1 MSFLQE
7 SNKRMKSV
15 HFLWENRI
23 DVYNKKDLPP
33 EIEIDSILQKISSIL
48 PTSFLDNIDSVYIG
62 EFDSL
67 KKREVD
73 SVYQDGAIYIV
84 PSYVFSKEE
93 LLRNIIHE
101 VAHAVEEQNSL
112 EIYGDRELEGE
123 FVKKRIK
130 LLDKLKSIGYDIPSI
145 ELFTDSEYSSELD
158 NYFYKEVGY
167 PLMAQLTSNMFSSP
181 YGATSLREYFANSF
195 EDYFLGNMKDVKV
208 ISPKVYNKINK
219 LVKKS
224 EEKTYGNF

>member
-1 MSFLQE
+1 MSFLRE
-7 SNKRMKSV
+7 SSERMKSV

-93 LLRNIIHE
+93 LLRNIVHE

-112 EIYGDRELEGE
+112 EIYGDRELESE

-195 EDYFLGNMKDVKV
+195 EDYFLGNMKDVKI

>member
-93 LLRNIIHE
+93 LLRNIVHE

>member
-93 LLRNIIHE
+93 LLRNIVHE

-112 EIYGDRELEGE
+112 EIYGDRELESE

-195 EDYFLGNMKDVKV
+195 EDYFLGNMKDVKI

>member
-1 MSFLQE
+1 
-7 SNKRMKSV
+7 
-15 HFLWENRI
+15 
-23 DVYNKKDLPP
+23 LPA
-33 EIEIDSILQKISSIL
+33 
-48 PTSFLDNIDSVYIG
+48 SFLDNIDSVYIG

-84 PSYVFSKEE
+84 PSYVFSQEE

>member
-224 EEKTYGNF
+224 EETTYGNF

>member
-48 PTSFLDNIDSVYIG
+48 PASFLDNIDSVYIG

-84 PSYVFSKEE
+84 PSYVFSQEE

>member
-1 MSFLQE
+1 MSFLRE
-7 SNKRMKSV
+7 SNERMKSV

-48 PTSFLDNIDSVYIG
+48 PTSFLDNIDSVYVG

-84 PSYVFSKEE
+84 PSYVFGKEE
-93 LLRNIIHE
+93 LLRNIVHE

-195 EDYFLGNMKDVKV
+195 EDYFLGNMKDVKI
-208 ISPKVYNKINK
+208 ISPKVYDKINK